1 MQTYQCLL
9 ENSFKLNFFILSK
22 KNSLRNMRPQ
32 KNFLTRTGK
41 TMLDS
46 SAKQCYAIHE
56 TKQCFVIRRAKSC
69 RAAGQMPLLGKCL
82 CWANASAGQMPL
94 LGKCL
99 CWVNA
104 SPGKCLPGTA
114 LPQHYSTIGLRRHD
128 VQQYFGTPQHLKH
141 TAILQRHNA
150 PRNDPAAEQECKGA
164 ERSERTL

>member
-82 CWANASAGQMPL
+82 
-94 LGKCL
+94 
-99 CWVNA
+99 
-104 SPGKCLPGTA
+104 PGTA

>member
-82 CWANASAGQMPL
+82 CW
-94 LGKCL
+94 
-99 CWVNA
+99 VNA

>member
-82 CWANASAGQMPL
+82 CR
-94 LGKCL
+94 
-99 CWVNA
+99 VNA